1 MKLHAE
7 VDIIEYEGLVLAI
20 QAAGDILRTQG
31 RDEKF
36 VVPLEQGY
44 GRDAAEPLIGNI
56 VMLRCD
62 DMPAD
67 LGMWGFLHR
76 AAAGFGQ

>member
-7 VDIIEYEGLVLAI
+7 VDVIQHERLVLAI
-20 QAAGDILRTQG
+20 QAAGNVLRTQR

-62 DMPAD
+62 DMLAD

>member
-1 MKLHAE
+1 MKLHTE